1 MQSANMIFY
10 VIGAIVIVLFI
21 LLLVNM
27 LLMRNKLN
35 RLAKKYKYF
44 MNGEDGGSLELRLS
58 TEVRELREMVSS
70 SENMLHQQELLAT
83 MQLSSFQKVG
93 LVRYDAFDDT
103 GDKLSFSL
111 TVLDGKN
118 NGFILSS
125 LAGHDTSRIYAKQ
138 IVNGQCKEFQPD
150 YYRNANSTHYYR
162 INLTDAKSRKSKKAK
177 LDFTELNSLLNL
189 AAERKTAQEQ
199 WKAQEQRKAQEQW
212 NALSQKVPEYAPW
225 APFGY
230 ERMLKA
236 EAEAQKLVAKG
247 KKQVTQDELE
257 GTAAIL
263 NRAINTMRPG
273 NLAELEDLRE
283 LSGLLRRAGWPDE
296 KSNKDLKDAVNY
308 GRMVQKYVTD
318 GSGTH
323 DMIRAAV
330 EKLKKAL
337 GQ

>member
-1 MQSANMIFY
+1 MIFY

-125 LAGHDTSRIYAKQ
+125 LAGHDTFRCFVAQ
-138 IVNGQCKEFQPD
+138 
-150 YYRNANSTHYYR
+150 
-162 INLTDAKSRKSKKAK
+162 
-177 LDFTELNSLLNL
+177 
-189 AAERKTAQEQ
+189 RKT
-199 WKAQEQRKAQEQW
+199 R
-212 NALSQKVPEYAPW
+212 QKG
-225 APFGY
+225 F
-230 ERMLKA
+230 
-236 EAEAQKLVAKG
+236 
-247 KKQVTQDELE
+247 
-257 GTAAIL
+257 
-263 NRAINTMRPG
+263 
-273 NLAELEDLRE
+273 
-283 LSGLLRRAGWPDE
+283 
-296 KSNKDLKDAVNY
+296 
-308 GRMVQKYVTD
+308 
-318 GSGTH
+318 
-323 DMIRAAV
+323 
-330 EKLKKAL
+330 L
-337 GQ
+337 GQAFT